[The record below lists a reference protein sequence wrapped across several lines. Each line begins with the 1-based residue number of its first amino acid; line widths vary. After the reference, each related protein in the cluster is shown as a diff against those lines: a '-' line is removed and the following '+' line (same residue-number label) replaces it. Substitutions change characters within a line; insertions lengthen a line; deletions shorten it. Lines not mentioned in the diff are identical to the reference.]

1 MCPLLTLGYDLFS
14 RLKQVHSSDVA
25 QWSDY
30 NRIDNDSLINF
41 YTILSLFQNVSLI
54 YDVAHYK
61 CNSLVR
67 DCSNK
72 FIIFQYLVTGGRV
85 L

>member
-1 MCPLLTLGYDLFS
+1 MYPLLTLGYDLFS

-30 NRIDNDSLINF
+30 NRIDNDSL

-67 DCSNK
+67 NCSNK
-72 FIIFQYLVTGGRV
+72 FIISQYLVTGGRV